1 LSLFKIDVET
11 GVESEIYT
19 NPELAI
25 DQPAISPNG
34 QYIAFVAYPA
44 NNPESSQG
52 LYVLEINP
60 ETGFPVNTINDLEPL
75 TTRSFLTYPVW
86 DSSSETIYFQTLD
99 RDTASGD
106 FVGKIFAIGLDG
118 ENERVIPTGIR
129 VNRGPVI
136 GLIEVTT
143 SP

>member
-1 LSLFKIDVET
+1 
-11 GVESEIYT
+11 
-19 NPELAI
+19 
-25 DQPAISPNG
+25 
-34 QYIAFVAYPA
+34 
-44 NNPESSQG
+44 
-52 LYVLEINP
+52 VLEINP

-129 VNRGPVI
+129 VYRGPVI
-136 GLIEVTT
+136 GLIEVMT